1 MDRITFAAVLIL
13 SVLTIRPAAAQQGA
27 SSNVQTEAP
36 PAATII
42 TTAPN
47 QSSARQVYFQ
57 SDLDDLNNGIDRTR
71 VALISTS
78 AVTAVGIILTSIGA
92 SQCTYYYYSSNYYD
106 YSHNCNTAGN
116 VLVPMG
122 ATFLSLGAIGMITSG
137 IMLGVKKGKRRRLQ
151 RDMRQS
157 AYGARLQWDVDSGR
171 LVF

>member
-1 MDRITFAAVLIL
+1 MDRITFAAVLVL

-36 PAATII
+36 PAAMII

-57 SDLDDLNNGIDRTR
+57 SDLDDLNDGIRRTR
-71 VALISTS
+71 IALISTS

-92 SQCTYYYYSSNYYD
+92 SQCTYYNSNYYN
-106 YSHNCNTAGN
+106 YPYNCNRAGD
-116 VLVPMG
+116 VLLPMG
-122 ATFLSLGAIGMITSG
+122 GTFLSLGAIGMITSG
-137 IMLGVKKGKRRRLQ
+137 IMLGVKKGKRRRMQ
-151 RDMRQS
+151 RDMRRS
-157 AYGARLQWDVDSGR
+157 AYGARLQWDVDSGQ

>member
-1 MDRITFAAVLIL
+1 MDRITFAAVLVL

-36 PAATII
+36 PAAMII

-57 SDLDDLNNGIDRTR
+57 SDLDDLNNGIRRTR

-78 AVTAVGIILTSIGA
+78 AATAVGIILTSIGA
-92 SQCTYYYYSSNYYD
+92 SQCTYYSSSNYYYD
-106 YSHNCNTAGN
+106 SYNCNTAGN

-122 ATFLSLGAIGMITSG
+122 ATLLSLGAIGMITSG
-137 IMLGVKKGKRRRLQ
+137 IMLGVKKGKKRRMQ